1 MLILSQIEVDEEG
14 SGDEEGLGDEGGDS
28 ELPERRDPP
37 EGKGR
42 EQCVRGGGKLKRKR
56 GDLEGRKDGL
66 PTLASTSS
74 LSLGPLMP
82 ENQPL
87 SDNGTLLLDK
97 ICLASRSLE
106 NQQSNISSLIHS
118 ALQTLVQGQQNVFY
132 PRSINMSLE
141 TLRQNCETS
150 ERLETCSGLIHILAL
165 IWYRVQ
171 IERY

>member
-1 MLILSQIEVDEEG
+1 M
-14 SGDEEGLGDEGGDS
+14 
-28 ELPERRDPP
+28 
-37 EGKGR
+37 
-42 EQCVRGGGKLKRKR
+42 KRKR
-56 GDLEGRKDGL
+56 GDLEGGKDGL

-74 LSLGPLMP
+74 LSLEGPLMP

-97 ICLASRSLE
+97 ICLASCSLE
-106 NQQSNISSLIHS
+106 SQSSNISSLVHS
-118 ALQTLVQGQQNVFY
+118 ALQTLVQGQQNIFY
-132 PRSINMSLE
+132 PRSINTSLE

-165 IWYRVQ
+165 IRYRVQ